1 MNTFKKIVRLLLSG
15 GLLFILLGGM
25 VSAQQNNLNTVLQK
39 AQEAGLNETTLANLQ
54 QRANNAEIS
63 DEQLIKL
70 IQPAIEMAGQNLPGE
85 FALEKAME
93 GISKGIPASR
103 ITPVL
108 EQLKQKTSEAVTIVD
123 PWLEQSG
130 VSQMIGN
137 SASGITKEMFRNE
150 LAKATSRALNQNIS
164 QNSVREL
171 FKEMGTESVLDRTSP
186 PDIIA
191 AVGIMPDMP
200 GGLDQSQSG
209 QFIIRALKGGF
220 KASELQNLPSAV
232 AMAQQ
237 RSELPAASVV
247 EGVSKQIKGGVPAK
261 QILQNLFNGEIGGG
275 PPGKVPKGLEN
286 KSDQGNQGQ
295 GNNGNS

>member
-1 MNTFKKIVRLLLSG
+1 MNTFKKIVLLLLSG
-15 GLLFILLGGM
+15 GLLLILLSGT
-25 VSAQQNNLNTVLQK
+25 VLAQQNNLNTVLQK
-39 AQEAGLNETTLANLQ
+39 AQQAGLNESTLANLQ
-54 QRANNAEIS
+54 QRANNAGIS
-63 DEQLIKL
+63 DEQLIEL

-103 ITPVL
+103 ISPVL
-108 EQLKQKTSEAVTIVD
+108 DQLKQKTSEAVTIVD
-123 PWLEQSG
+123 PWLKQPEVQKM
-130 VSQMIGN
+130 VSS
-137 SASGITKEMFRNE
+137 SASGITEEKFRNE
-150 LAKATSRALNQNIS
+150 LAKATSKALNQNVS
-164 QNSVREL
+164 HDNVSEL
-171 FKEMGTESVLDRTSP
+171 FQEMGSESVLSQTSP

-191 AVGIMPDMP
+191 AVGIMSDMP
-200 GGLDQSQSG
+200 GGLKQSQSS

-220 KASELQNLPSAV
+220 KANELQNLPSAM

-275 PPGKVPKGLEN
+275 PSGKAPKGLEN
-286 KSDQGNQGQ
+286 KPDRGNQGQ
-295 GNNGNS
+295 GNNGNI